1 MPDLRLRRGTSI
13 AKAFQLFLHY
23 QLEALEDCQ
32 RRLQQQESLLRDYVG
47 LRTRLSTIAEQAR
60 YSAVIPIGPHAVVR
74 GELVH
79 TNEILVFLGDNYF
92 AERSSKQVRLTVCF
106 SGRLIDWLTKQ
117 ESLMLFRAR
126 VVFRVFFWGN
136 WFLI

>member
-1 MPDLRLRRGTSI
+1 MSLPDKRDVNTQSFASSSGDARSPSAARDFNSQGI
-13 AKAFQLFLHY
+13 QLFLHY

-60 YSAVIPIGPHAVVR
+60 YPAVIPIGPHAVVR

-92 AERSSKQVRLTVCF
+92 AERSSKQVSLLMWL
-106 SGRLIDWLTKQ
+106 SGRLID
-117 ESLMLFRAR
+117 
-126 VVFRVFFWGN
+126 
-136 WFLI
+136 